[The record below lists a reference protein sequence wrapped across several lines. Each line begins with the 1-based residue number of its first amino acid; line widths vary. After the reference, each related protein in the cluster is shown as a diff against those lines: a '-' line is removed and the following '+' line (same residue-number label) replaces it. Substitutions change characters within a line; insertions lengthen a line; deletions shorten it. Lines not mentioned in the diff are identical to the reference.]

1 MSLWGITTAAEDKPK
16 FLPVD
21 KNAAGSTGAR
31 EHAIAVAGGWGLAPG
46 LAASG
51 NDNADATPEVLVC
64 VRNLAEFMGSAS
76 IIGINWT
83 DATVANTGTFDITV
97 TFDEAVDITS
107 ATRSADQ
114 VITNK
119 AYILLSRVGKTD
131 MVEDSTMACQYFSG
145 SGSNQLVF
153 RGLAATNAAAG
164 YLAFNGEGVGDTGI
178 VTGIILD
185 GTARITEEDGKAAN
199 GLRLEAGT
207 ATVGTF
213 GGSLIADGSAAASVT
228 VNGALTQS
236 TTLVIDGL
244 SGAALAVGQV
254 VTVNGSGGTPAAS
267 ITDADGGTG
276 ISTDNTLTITA
287 VASVTSCTVSEPITV
302 ANDIVL
308 LTSTNGGEEIV
319 ADSINFTVAGPAYDT
334 RSDIKTIT
342 RVGADDS
349 VALELE
355 VGTTDLDGQDTV
367 GTGNVF
373 RLVQESG
380 NAASLGSGDNATR
393 NVENA
398 TRTDPYVVEISLNDA
413 ATFLASGTTSG
424 TANILKGMDVA
435 AA

>member
-145 SGSNQLVF
+145 SGSNQIVF
-153 RGLAATNAAAG
+153 RGLAVTNAAAG
-164 YLAFNGEGVGDTGI
+164 FLAFNGEGVGEAGIITGI
-178 VTGIILD
+178 NFD
-185 GTARITEEDGKAAN
+185 GTAAMTEEDGKAAN
-199 GLRLEAGT
+199 GLRLESGTASAGT
-207 ATVGTF
+207 A
-213 GGSLIADGSAAASVT
+213 GGSLLADGSAAATLT
-228 VNGALTQS
+228 VNGALTQA
-236 TTLVIDGL
+236 TTLVVDAVA
-244 SGAALAVGQV
+244 GATLAVGQV
-254 VTVNGSGGTPAAS
+254 ITVNGSGSAPAAS
-267 ITDADGGTG
+267 ITDADGSTG
-276 ISTDNTLTITA
+276 ISTDNSLTITA
-287 VASVTSCTVSEPITV
+287 VASQTSVTVSEPITV
-302 ANDIVL
+302 ANNIVL
-308 LTSTNGGEEIV
+308 LASTNGGEEIV
-319 ADSINFTVAGPAYDT
+319 SDSLNFTVAGPTYDS

-342 RVGADDS
+342 RTGADDS
-349 VALELE
+349 VAIELE
-355 VGTTDLDGQDTV
+355 DGTEDLDGIGGGQ
-367 GTGNVF
+367 GTEF

-380 NAASLGSGDNATR
+380 NAASADSDGR
-393 NVENA
+393 NEEGKLLN
-398 TRTDPYVVEISLNDA
+398 TDPYVVETALNDA
-413 ATFLASGTTSG
+413 ATFLGSGSTSG

>member
-145 SGSNQLVF
+145 SGSNQIVF
-153 RGLAATNAAAG
+153 RGLAVTNAAAG
-164 YLAFNGEGVGDTGI
+164 FLAFNGEGVGEAGIITGI
-178 VTGIILD
+178 NFD
-185 GTARITEEDGKAAN
+185 GTAAMTEEDGKAAN
-199 GLRLEAGT
+199 GLRLESGTASAGT
-207 ATVGTF
+207 A
-213 GGSLIADGSAAASVT
+213 GGSLLADGSAAATLT
-228 VNGALTQS
+228 VNGALTQA
-236 TTLVIDGL
+236 TTLVVDAVA
-244 SGAALAVGQV
+244 GATLAVGQV
-254 VTVNGSGGTPAAS
+254 ITVNGAGSAPAAS
-267 ITDADGGTG
+267 ITDADGNTA
-276 ISTDNTLTITA
+276 ISTNNSLTITA
-287 VASVTSCTVSEPITV
+287 VASQTSVTVSEPITV
-302 ANDIVL
+302 ANNIVL
-308 LTSTNGGEEIV
+308 LASTNGGEEIV
-319 ADSINFTVAGPAYDT
+319 SDSLNFTVAGPTYDS

-342 RVGADDS
+342 RTGADDS
-349 VALELE
+349 VAIELE
-355 VGTTDLDGQDTV
+355 DGTEDLDGIGGGQ
-367 GTGNVF
+367 GTEF

-380 NAASLGSGDNATR
+380 NAASADSDGR
-393 NVENA
+393 NEEGKLLN
-398 TRTDPYVVEISLNDA
+398 TDPYVVETALNDA
-413 ATFLASGTTSG
+413 ATFLGSGSTSG

>member
-145 SGSNQLVF
+145 SGSNQIVF
-153 RGLAATNAAAG
+153 RGLAVTNAAAG
-164 YLAFNGEGVGDTGI
+164 FLAFNGEGVGEAGIITGI
-178 VTGIILD
+178 NFD
-185 GTARITEEDGKAAN
+185 GTAAMTEEDGKAAN
-199 GLRLEAGT
+199 GLRLESGTASAGT
-207 ATVGTF
+207 A
-213 GGSLIADGSAAASVT
+213 GGSLLADGSAAATLT
-228 VNGALTQS
+228 VNGALTQA
-236 TTLVIDGL
+236 TTLVVDAVA
-244 SGAALAVGQV
+244 GATLAVGQV
-254 VTVNGSGGTPAAS
+254 ITVNGSGSAPAAS

-276 ISTDNTLTITA
+276 ISTDNSLTITA
-287 VASVTSCTVSEPITV
+287 VADQTHFTVSEPITV

-308 LTSTNGGEEIV
+308 LASTNGGEETN
-319 ADSINFTVAGPAYDT
+319 AESIDFRIAGA
-334 RSDIKTIT
+334 
-342 RVGADDS
+342 
-349 VALELE
+349 E
-355 VGTTDLDGQDTV
+355 
-367 GTGNVF
+367 F
-373 RLVQESG
+373 
-380 NAASLGSGDNATR
+380 
-393 NVENA
+393 A
-398 TRTDPYVVEISLNDA
+398 TRTDVTGIARVGETLGGDILLEQGTEDSDNGEDHIILN
-413 ATFLASGTTSG
+413 ATDGSAGNANSSVDLEDFTSG
-424 TANILKGMDVA
+424 LAAYTQAGSSSGSALVLSGLTVA
-435 AA
+435 ASS